1 MVSLPFLHASKVWC
15 PGAYH
20 IDPNLDVPDHATP
33 RRAMHL
39 SKKAHS
45 RSTSSL
51 AASKN
56 GKRKDDHSWHPTTAP
71 EACNAIFETK
81 SGNVEILL
89 SVGGVGSARSQ
100 KANVDVKAK
109 YGRATVRVIE
119 IAEGRRLNLDIAT
132 GKGVYSNSNPLLR
145 LSSPTLPC

>member
-1 MVSLPFLHASKVWC
+1 M
-15 PGAYH
+15 Y
-20 IDPNLDVPDHATP
+20 
-33 RRAMHL
+33 L

-56 GKRKDDHSWHPTTAP
+56 GKRKDDYSWHPSATP

-81 SGNVEILL
+81 TGNVDILL
-89 SVGGVGSARSQ
+89 SVGGVGSVKSQ

-109 YGRATVRVIE
+109 QGRATIRVVE
-119 IAEGRRLNLDIAT
+119 IVEGRRLNLDVAT
-132 GKGVYSNSNPLLR
+132 GKGVYSNPKILLF
-145 LSSPTLPC
+145 PP

>member
-1 MVSLPFLHASKVWC
+1 MVDLFVLRASEVWC
-15 PGAYH
+15 PGTFH

-33 RRAMHL
+33 RRSLYL

-51 AASKN
+51 AASKS
-56 GKRKDDHSWHPTTAP
+56 GKRKDDYSWHPTTTP

-81 SGNVEILL
+81 TGNVDILL

-109 YGRATVRVIE
+109 QGRATVRVVE

-132 GKGVYSNSNPLLR
+132 GKGVYSNSRIFLPF
-145 LSSPTLPC
+145 SSSTRPC